1 MLFKSKEKEQV
12 AQHNDA
18 SSNNLLHVYYEGK
31 MMRGLQVLDSS
42 KTSQVYKID
51 IKQHLFKMPKLAIY
65 SAASGDLISTVE
77 YKSMKKRITLN
88 YCGNE
93 VILNAPGFWGL
104 DYKYASPTLNGQQM
118 TWQHQK
124 KLDEL
129 NMALLDA
136 NAMPVARF
144 LPSNWAMKKGGKIE
158 ILDSAINS
166 QQAQAL
172 MDEIVVTALAVM
184 VYRHVQRQ
192 QAGAAS
198 ASSSSSAAAAA
209 AAAA

>member
-1 MLFKSKEKEQV
+1 MLFKSKEKEQD
-12 AQHNDA
+12 AQYNDA
-18 SSNNLLHVYYEGK
+18 SPNNLLHVYYEGK

-51 IKQHLFKMPKLAIY
+51 IKQHLLKMPKLAIY
-65 SAASGDLISTVE
+65 SAAGDLISTVE
-77 YKSMKKRITLN
+77 YKSLKKRITLD
-88 YCGNE
+88 YRGSP

-104 DYKYASPTLNGQQM
+104 DYKYASPTLSGQQM

-158 ILDSAINS
+158 ILDSAMNS

-184 VYRHVQRQ
+184 VYRHVQRH

-198 ASSSSSAAAAA
+198 ASSSASAAASAAAA
-209 AAAA
+209 